1 MEPQE
6 ANNAV
11 RMIEE
16 NKEQEMKQSLV
27 AVVEEYLEVKNAVSD
42 RMEQDLA
49 DV

>member
-16 NKEQEMKQSLV
+16 NKQQEMKQPLV
-27 AVVEEYLEVKNAVSD
+27 TMFEEYLEIKNAVSD
-42 RMEQDLA
+42 RMEQDLV